1 MLAYLRVKGFAI
13 IDEIEVDFD
22 EGFNVITGETGAGK
36 SILIN
41 ALSTFL
47 NQKISPDI
55 LKTSAK
61 QAEIVAHFLENG
73 EEYILK
79 RIIHASGRS
88 RAYLNAEPVTLN
100 RMEELGNNF
109 LHIYG
114 QNEYRDLLEKDRY
127 INLIDRI
134 AGLDEKRSSLSDKVR
149 QLRELENRLRTMKK
163 EAEGRANE
171 IAFLE
176 FQVNE
181 IEGADLKDGEEDAL
195 KERLKVLKDAERI
208 KTILNEI
215 GEQLYEREGS
225 IHDILKSSVS
235 TLKGF
240 SHIDFLNRIR
250 QRIDSISYEIEDVF
264 RDIKEEEKGLAH
276 DPDESKKIEDRLSR
290 IFTIKDKYGKS
301 LDEIKRYE
309 EHARHRLLY
318 LKELTDN
325 IEVAQKNMDSLRK
338 EVDDLADTIS
348 RERKNIAPEIE
359 RLVVDELKMLAME
372 KTEFSIEI
380 KDKGVVEEDGRDE
393 VDFLISTKPGE
404 ALKPLRRIA
413 SGGELSR
420 IMLAIKKVMGGDE
433 EKTLI
438 FDEVDTGIGGMVADM
453 VGQRL
458 KSLSAT
464 HQIICITHLP
474 QIAVYGDSHFLV
486 EKKQMKDYTITDI
499 KRLTDSERINEVA
512 RMLGGVEITEKT
524 IQRSEE
530 MLTNAKKGIR

>member
-393 VDFLISTKPGE
+393 VDFLISTNPGE

>member
-195 KERLKVLKDAERI
+195 
-208 KTILNEI
+208 
-215 GEQLYEREGS
+215 
-225 IHDILKSSVS
+225 
-235 TLKGF
+235 
-240 SHIDFLNRIR
+240 
-250 QRIDSISYEIEDVF
+250 
-264 RDIKEEEKGLAH
+264 
-276 DPDESKKIEDRLSR
+276 P
-290 IFTIKDKYGKS
+290 
-301 LDEIKRYE
+301 
-309 EHARHRLLY
+309 
-318 LKELTDN
+318 
-325 IEVAQKNMDSLRK
+325 
-338 EVDDLADTIS
+338 
-348 RERKNIAPEIE
+348 
-359 RLVVDELKMLAME
+359 
-372 KTEFSIEI
+372 
-380 KDKGVVEEDGRDE
+380 
-393 VDFLISTKPGE
+393 
-404 ALKPLRRIA
+404 
-413 SGGELSR
+413 
-420 IMLAIKKVMGGDE
+420 
-433 EKTLI
+433 
-438 FDEVDTGIGGMVADM
+438 
-453 VGQRL
+453 
-458 KSLSAT
+458 
-464 HQIICITHLP
+464 
-474 QIAVYGDSHFLV
+474 
-486 EKKQMKDYTITDI
+486 
-499 KRLTDSERINEVA
+499 
-512 RMLGGVEITEKT
+512 
-524 IQRSEE
+524 
-530 MLTNAKKGIR
+530 